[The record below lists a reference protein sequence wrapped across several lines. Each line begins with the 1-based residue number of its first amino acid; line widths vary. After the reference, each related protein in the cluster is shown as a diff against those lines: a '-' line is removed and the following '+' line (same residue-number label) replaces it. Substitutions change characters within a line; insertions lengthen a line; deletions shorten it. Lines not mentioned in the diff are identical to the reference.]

1 MEIRDCQMFIQLA
14 TTQHFAKAAA
24 VCHLSPSAISRQLQR
39 LEREVGKTLVER
51 DNRQVRLTPAG
62 RHFLEYA
69 YQTINAWQQ
78 LRRDLSDDPQTISG
92 ELSVYGSVTASFS
105 LLTQILP
112 VLRSQFPGVE
122 LKLRT
127 GDQADGIE
135 RVLNNSEDC
144 AIAAQP
150 DVLPNQLAFLALQ
163 QSPLYLIAPTMPCIL
178 SQRLDEGLIENL
190 EPDWQQIP
198 VILAEHGLARE
209 RFLKCLRQLDLNPPI
224 YAQVAGHEAVVAM
237 VSLGFGVAVV
247 PELVIKHSPRQET
260 IRILPWFA
268 DLQPFT
274 IGLCARQE
282 RLADPLLQAFWQS
295 AELAFVA

>member
-112 VLRSQFPGVE
+112 VLRSQFPSVE

-163 QSPLYLIAPTMPCIL
+163 QSPLYLIAPTMPCVL
-178 SQRLDEGLIENL
+178 SQRLDEALIENL

>member
-1 MEIRDCQMFIQLA
+1 MDIRDCQLFIQLA
-14 TTQHFAKAAA
+14 STQHFGKVANAA
-24 VCHLSPSAISRQLQR
+24 HLSPSAVSRQLQR
-39 LEREVGKTLVER
+39 LETEIGKKLIER
-51 DNRQVRLTPAG
+51 DNRHVRLTPAG
-62 RHFLEYA
+62 RHFLDYA
-69 YQTINAWQQ
+69 YQTLQAWQQ
-78 LRRDLSDDPQTISG
+78 LKRDLSDDPQTISG

-105 LLTQILP
+105 LLSQILP
-112 VLRSQFPGVE
+112 VLRTRYPGVE

-150 DVLPNQLAFLALQ
+150 DILPSQLQFLALQ
-163 QSPLYLIAPTMPCIL
+163 QSPLYLIGPTMNCSL
-178 SQRLDEGLIENL
+178 SQRLEEASAVNIPL
-190 EPDWQQIP
+190 DWTQIP

-209 RFLKCLRQLDLNPPI
+209 RFLQRLRQLNLHPTI

-247 PELVIKHSPRQET
+247 PELVIKHSPRQDT
-260 IRILPWFA
+260 IRILPWLD
-268 DLQPFT
+268 DLEPFR

-282 RLADPLLQAFWQS
+282 LLADPLLQAFWQS
-295 AELAFVA
+295 AQLAVFE

>member
-1 MEIRDCQMFIQLA
+1 MDIRDCQLFIQLA
-14 TTQHFAKAAA
+14 STQHFGKVANAA
-24 VCHLSPSAISRQLQR
+24 HLSPSAVSRQLQR
-39 LEREVGKTLVER
+39 LETEIGKKLIER
-51 DNRQVRLTPAG
+51 DNRHVRLTPAG
-62 RHFLEYA
+62 RHFLDYA
-69 YQTINAWQQ
+69 YQTLQAWQQ
-78 LRRDLSDDPQTISG
+78 LKRDLSDDPQTISG

-105 LLTQILP
+105 LLSQILP
-112 VLRSQFPGVE
+112 VLRTRYPGVE

-150 DVLPNQLAFLALQ
+150 DILPSQLQFLALQ
-163 QSPLYLIAPTMPCIL
+163 QSPLYLIGPTMNCSL
-178 SQRLDEGLIENL
+178 SQRLEEASAVNIPL
-190 EPDWQQIP
+190 DWTQIP

-209 RFLKCLRQLDLNPPI
+209 RFLQRLRQLNLHPPI

-247 PELVIKHSPRQET
+247 PELVIEHSPRQDT
-260 IRILPWFA
+260 IRILPWLA
-268 DLQPFT
+268 DLQPFM

-295 AELAFVA
+295 AQLAVFE